1 MREMKTCRVNKKCA
15 REKLKLILKLDFKE
29 KKARKK
35 RRKETAEIYRFLGKN
50 YKQMKSLN

>member
-35 RRKETAEIYRFLGKN
+35 RRKKTAEIYRFLGKN